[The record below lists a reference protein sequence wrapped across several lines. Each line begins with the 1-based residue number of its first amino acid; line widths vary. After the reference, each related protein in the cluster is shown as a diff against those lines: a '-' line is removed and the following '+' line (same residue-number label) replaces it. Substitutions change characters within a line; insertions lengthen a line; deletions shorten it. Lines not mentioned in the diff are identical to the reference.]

1 MMIRIVPISEMI
13 TQQATLQSKIYRITY
28 ADAVEVTDALTTFLS
43 SAGKIAY
50 NKGTNN
56 IIVTDTESQIK
67 IIDEFMIE
75 IDRIQPQVVVEA
87 QIFDVSMRSGM
98 DLGVE

>member
-1 MMIRIVPISEMI
+1 
-13 TQQATLQSKIYRITY
+13 
-28 ADAVEVTDALTTFLS
+28 
-43 SAGKIAY
+43 
-50 NKGTNN
+50 
-56 IIVTDTESQIK
+56 
-67 IIDEFMIE
+67 MIE